1 MSTLTVAESQI
12 VRGLYDGLDLS
23 GFINWIGEVA
33 TEWYPDVDAISVG
46 FPGPVR
52 ADGFVYRAPTLLG
65 SDFMGGWWPPM
76 LCTSGRSIPYVIM
89 NDVSAAAKGVLGDGT
104 ETNSAVINMGSGLG
118 VKVFVKG
125 QERSGPNGRGG
136 ELGHW
141 RVTNDDRFV
150 CDCGGR
156 GHLGAVASGRG
167 AEQLALLMGY
177 PSSAENI
184 AAEFVAGEDWAE
196 IIVDRICSYLA
207 RGLSAI
213 WCSIGIEDFVFV
225 GGFAVALG
233 ERFLDLL
240 AGKMGG
246 TSWDLGIDWRSGFH
260 LAGTEGRLALIGA
273 GRIACGWLD
282 IRVQE

>member
-1 MSTLTVAESQI
+1 MSAKVWRVAVFDIGGTFSRHALYTSSPETMSTLTVAESQI

-184 AAEFVAGEDWAE
+184 AAEFVAGK
-196 IIVDRICSYLA
+196 
-207 RGLSAI
+207 
-213 WCSIGIEDFVFV
+213 IGQ
-225 GGFAVALG
+225 
-233 ERFLDLL
+233 
-240 AGKMGG
+240 
-246 TSWDLGIDWRSGFH
+246 RS
-260 LAGTEGRLALIGA
+260 LLIGFVVTLP
-273 GRIACGWLD
+273 GVYLQSGVRSVLKISFL
-282 IRVQE
+282 